1 MNRMAPQNF
10 QMNPNMIP
18 LNQPLQQ
25 QQQITDMLGN
35 MTLQSSMTQQMTY
48 APQQAQMDAA
58 PQPLYQQP

>member
-1 MNRMAPQNF
+1 MTRMAPQNF

-18 LNQPLQQ
+18 LNQSIQQ

-35 MTLQSSMTQQMTY
+35 MTLQSSTMTY
-48 APQQAQMDAA
+48 PSQQTIDAA